1 MLQINSKPKA
11 WDHGSSHKQVGSTKV
26 RQFAPQLSANV
37 GAQQDSGRQRTW
49 KRSNYS
55 LISLSEPL
63 QITPKFH
70 KQEEICHQI
79 EEAEALSDVEA
90 VVKSISG
97 KRRESSQWQNEKE
110 DQWRCNIQVDI
121 QPSSTVSLLWI
132 AQSRRSEET
141 ELCHLLHW
149 LIRKQ
154 FILSHYVA

>member
-1 MLQINSKPKA
+1 M
-11 WDHGSSHKQVGSTKV
+11 GSTKV
-26 RQFAPQLSANV
+26 RHLPRNESFNKRV
-37 GAQQDSGRQRTW
+37 GEPNKTAADKELGRDRTEA
-49 KRSNYS
+49 S
-55 LISLSEPL
+55 LISLSESL

-79 EEAEALSDVEA
+79 EEAEALVEA
-90 VVKSISG
+90 VVKSMRG
-97 KRRESSQWQNEKE
+97 KRRENSQWQNEKE
-110 DQWRCNIQVDI
+110 DQWRCNLQVDI